1 MSDDV
6 ETEGSSVSWTDFR
19 YSTAPRFS
27 TIRVNMGDKESE
39 SMEDDLKDYLRKLYP
54 DVAYR
59 VFRHGSLPELLVV
72 RADDR
77 PPPTPG
83 HCQLI
88 VDALCG
94 AAVLR
99 GADVYAPGVL
109 GCPAELQAGDAV
121 AVYAD
126 RDGRC
131 LRDRYALYV
140 DCASV
145 ALPAELLAG
154 DAVAVY
160 ADRDG
165 RCLRGR
171 TQPYAGATTFVGNG
185 VMQLSRRELF
195 TTDRPSGV
203 AVRVTQPVFGA
214 PSLGPLCGRRAML
227 QNIPSALTSRVLAP
241 RPGELVL
248 DMCAAPGGKTTHLA
262 QLMQNQGLLYAF
274 DRTAAKVARIAALAE
289 EQLLSCVHA
298 LRADSTRLLS
308 ADSACRLRRRHLT
321 GEPCPLHADGPCA
334 PPFAPD
340 TFDRVL
346 VDAPCS
352 GLGQRPRLTPP
363 AAGAQLRSYG
373 PLQRRLLAVGADLVR
388 PGGRLVYST
397 CTVPPAE
404 NEDQVAGLLAAR
416 PRLRLEPAEPR
427 LGGPGLPGHGLDA
440 DQCGRVQRFVPQPES
455 DCCDRDTI
463 GFFIACFSKAES

>member
-109 GCPAELQAGDAV
+109 GC
-121 AVYAD
+121 
-126 RDGRC
+126 
-131 LRDRYALYV
+131 
-140 DCASV
+140 
-145 ALPAELLAG
+145 PAELLAG

-404 NEDQVAGLLAAR
+404 NEAQVAAALVAR